1 MPRGAPSPKLS
12 ITIDPV
18 VHERLIEAA
27 EADGL
32 SVSAWITRAVDSAL
46 GIRGGLAAVAEYEAE
61 HGAFTDEEL
70 AAARAR
76 VAEEIRVGGEW
87 GRE

>member
-1 MPRGAPSPKLS
+1 MKTRAELSYRGSRVSVMPRGAPSPKLS

-32 SVSAWITRAVDSAL
+32 SVSA
-46 GIRGGLAAVAEYEAE
+46 
-61 HGAFTDEEL
+61 
-70 AAARAR
+70 
-76 VAEEIRVGGEW
+76 
-87 GRE
+87 